1 MQDWTLIVGS
11 GQQDVGGTARASM
24 QWRNFLEGAHGIVFL
39 VDANNAED
47 FPIAKSEIES
57 LVNNHY
63 ALKSSMMILFNKK
76 DLLEA
81 DQASNLNRLLI
92 EMNLSNR
99 TLTENNIEKKM
110 ISLLTGEGFEDC
122 LKILYSAMNEL
133 VKKY

>member
-1 MQDWTLIVGS
+1 
-11 GQQDVGGTARASM
+11 M

-39 VDANNAED
+39 IDASNAED
-47 FPIAKSEIES
+47 FPIAKSEIEN

-76 DLLEA
+76 DLLDA
-81 DQASNLNRLLI
+81 DQANNLNKLLI

-110 ISLLTGEGFEDC
+110 VSLLTGEGFEDS
-122 LKILYSAMNEL
+122 LKILFNSMNEL
-133 VKKY
+133 AKKY